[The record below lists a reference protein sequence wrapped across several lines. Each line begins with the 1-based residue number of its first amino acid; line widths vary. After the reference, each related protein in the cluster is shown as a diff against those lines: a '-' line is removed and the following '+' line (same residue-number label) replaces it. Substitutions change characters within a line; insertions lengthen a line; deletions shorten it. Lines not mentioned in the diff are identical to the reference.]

1 MLLLAEGPD
10 QAFSSSTFFYPVGPL
25 VSRLASA
32 HAKKALEQFK
42 ALVLSVSARVWL
54 KPDLGCRV
62 GSQRGEYLCGAD
74 ISQSRSAECWCQ
86 ALLETVC
93 VGRPTCDVA
102 DAAFACL
109 G

>member
-54 KPDLGCRV
+54 KPDLGCR
-62 GSQRGEYLCGAD
+62 GLA
-74 ISQSRSAECWCQ
+74 RSA
-86 ALLETVC
+86 ANIYAA
-93 VGRPTCDVA
+93 PT
-102 DAAFACL
+102 FAV
-109 G
+109 